1 MKNYLIILRY
11 KVPLETVELHTPAHR
26 AFLKTQY
33 EANTLLL
40 SGPFVPRTA
49 GVLWGQAEDRT
60 VIDRMIEN
68 DPFHVEGVADYEV
81 FEFSPTMHAPLL
93 DALFASQSD

>member
-1 MKNYLIILRY
+1 MKNYLIILHY
-11 KVPLETVELHTPAHR
+11 KVPIETVELHTPAHR

-60 VIDRMIEN
+60 VIDQMIKN
-68 DPFHVEGVADYEV
+68 DPFNVEGVADYDV
-81 FEFSPTMHAPLL
+81 IEFKPVMHAPLL
-93 DALFASQSD
+93 DALFEAQSA